1 MLRSRMPTQE
11 FVDTEREASQ
21 SGSDVAVQVAW
32 DFGYSEIFVSVGE
45 RTFQLHDLT
54 ELRNS
59 GVRIPS
65 NDGELFVYLALTREG
80 ERFQVSLDERSFD
93 GAPIDFA
100 NAASPVKAA
109 LLARPVSS
117 HRPAPTSGRWRMNEH
132 IEGGRRWCRTFAF
145 FAAGGAFILSTRF
158 PTSQLAYRRQ
168 SLQALIAFTGV
179 WLFVDLLSRTD
190 RVARYAMLLGTLTM
204 PAAMG
209 ATLLAYWRIHLAGL
223 GLLEPWS
230 FSVPGILF
238 VFGLAGHKV
247 MMASSSGAHLTRE
260 AKERSPFDR

>member
-1 MLRSRMPTQE
+1 MPTQD
-11 FVDTEREASQ
+11 FLDTEREASPN
-21 SGSDVAVQVAW
+21 GSDVAVQVAW
-32 DFGYSEIFVSVGE
+32 DFGYSEIFVSIGE

-54 ELRNS
+54 ELRDN

-65 NDGELFVYLALTREG
+65 NDGEVFIYLARTPGG
-80 ERFQVSLDERSFD
+80 ERFQVSVDERALN
-93 GAPIDFA
+93 GATIDFA

-117 HRPAPTSGRWRMNEH
+117 HRPAPTGGRWKMNEH

-145 FAAGGAFILSTRF
+145 LAAGSAFILSTRF

-168 SLQALIAFTGV
+168 SLEVLIALTGV
-179 WLFVDLLSRTD
+179 WLIVDLLSRTD
-190 RVARYAMLLGTLTM
+190 RVARYAMMLATLTM

-260 AKERSPFDR
+260 AKERNPFDR